1 MIRLLYVPP
10 ASAPI
15 PNFPVERMPE
25 ILRKGEGLLWLD
37 FCDESDETCE
47 PILRETFG
55 FHPLAVADALQQTN
69 LPKVD
74 DWGEYLYIV
83 VDALDYSAEDGL
95 KQVELDVF
103 LGSHYLVTHHDEPI
117 PALERAWEAILR
129 DERHVRDGA
138 DHLLY
143 RLLDFLVAS
152 YMPIVEAM
160 DREVDEIEDR
170 LFVSPSPEMVERL
183 FALKRAL
190 LTMRRTIVPQRE
202 VLNKLARDDYAV
214 IDRRDRI
221 FFRDIYDALVRLH
234 DLNESMRDLVSGALE
249 TYLSVINN
257 RMNEVMKTL
266 TVITTLFMPI
276 SFIVGFFGMNFFG
289 PVADFSSWT
298 GRPAFWI
305 TLALLLGLPFGM
317 FLWMRRRDWV

>member
-1 MIRLLYVPP
+1 MIRVLYAPP
-10 ASAPI
+10 SSLPI
-15 PNFPVERMPE
+15 PAFSLEQLPE
-25 ILRKGEGLLWLD
+25 ALRKGEGLIWID
-37 FCDESDETCE
+37 FCAEPNETCE

-55 FHPLAVADALQQTN
+55 FHPLAVDDALQQTN

-103 LGSHYLVTHHDEPI
+103 LGKRYLVTHHDEPI
-117 PALERAWEAILR
+117 PALDHAWEAILR

-143 RLLDFLVAS
+143 RLLDFLVAA
-152 YMPIVEAM
+152 YIPIVEAM
-160 DREVDEIEDR
+160 DREIDEIEDR
-170 LFVSPSPEMVERL
+170 LFISPSPEMVERL

-249 TYLSVINN
+249 TYLSIINN

-276 SFIVGFFGMNFFG
+276 SFVVGFFGMNFFA
-289 PVADFSSWT
+289 PAADFSLWT
-298 GRPAFWI
+298 GQPAFWI
-305 TLALLLGLPFGM
+305 TLGVLLGLPFAM
-317 FLWMRRRDWV
+317 FWWMRGRGWV

>member
-37 FCDESDETCE
+37 FCDEPDETCE

-117 PALERAWEAILR
+117 PALEHAWEAILR

>member
-37 FCDESDETCE
+37 FCDEPDETCE

-103 LGSHYLVTHHDEPI
+103 LGKHYLVTHHDEPI
-117 PALERAWEAILR
+117 PALEHAWEAILR